1 MKYQELVQEMRQMIL
16 DLWGFLLEFL
26 PKLILGLVVLL
37 LGYLIARIVQS
48 LVGRLIGHLD
58 RIINK
63 NLSGRQIQV
72 NLNSSRNFISK
83 AFFWIILFFF
93 LTVFTETLG
102 LPVITSWLA
111 GLGTYLPNLLAGILV
126 IFFGIIFSRLAS
138 DFIKSRTFKSEI
150 YSSAMLGKVVKF
162 IILIIS
168 IVIAIDQVGVDISF
182 LTSLTYIILASLLL
196 GAAMAFG
203 IGSRTSV
210 SNILASYYISRI
222 YSEGD
227 YIRIGAYEG
236 RIIKITS
243 TSVFLEADEGQIVI
257 PARDFN
263 DQMSILIKK

>member
-1 MKYQELVQEMRQMIL
+1 MKFQELVEEMRQMTL
-16 DLWGFLLEFL
+16 DLWGFLLDFL
-26 PKLILGLVVLL
+26 PNLIVGLVVLL
-37 LGYLIARIVQS
+37 IGYLIARIVQS

-58 RIINK
+58 RLINN
-63 NLSGRQIQV
+63 NLSGRQLQV
-72 NLNSSRNFISK
+72 NLNSSRNFIAK

-93 LTVFTETLG
+93 VTIFTETLG

-111 GLGTYLPNLLAGILV
+111 GMGAYLPNILAGVLI

-138 DFIKSRTFKSEI
+138 DLIKSRTFKSGI

-203 IGSRTSV
+203 IGAKTSV
-210 SNILASYYISRI
+210 SNILASYYISRT
-222 YSEGD
+222 YSEGN
-227 YIRIGAYEG
+227 YVRIGEIEG

-243 TSVFLEADEGQIVI
+243 TSVYLESKEGQIVI
-257 PARDFN
+257 PAKDFN
-263 DQMSILIKK
+263 DQKSILINK